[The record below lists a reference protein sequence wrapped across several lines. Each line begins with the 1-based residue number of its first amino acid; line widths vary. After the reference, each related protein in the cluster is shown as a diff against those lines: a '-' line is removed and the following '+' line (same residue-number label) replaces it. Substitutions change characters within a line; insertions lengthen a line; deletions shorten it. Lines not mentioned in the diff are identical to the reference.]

1 MVLLLALSPSLL
13 AQGVRSATIADGGN
27 WNVLAISTDSTVL
40 FGQQFNK
47 LGRSTDHGATW
58 STLHTFTTSGNANV
72 YGVRQLDNG
81 ELLVSQSYGGGESGK
96 LFLSTGYPTLGAS
109 ATWVKVLDT
118 GGGVSTSVYISGQW
132 GMSSYKNI
140 VVVSEYGLKLTNNNS
155 RFAYISQ
162 DYGQTFAS
170 IFDIGNS
177 SDGQTHVHG
186 TAYDPWW
193 DAIWLVN
200 GDTSANRATRVSF
213 DHGTTWRV
221 IDTSHQFTGILP
233 LPSAIIFLSDT
244 DPSGVY
250 TIPRGSK
257 DSIAAPSVVVNLG
270 SGLIYQGQMPFRS
283 NAGLHLCLLPFTSGT
298 TEPGVLVATYD
309 GIHFVT
315 LWTDTISYGAGQGL
329 LNIVGPMDNGLIYGA
344 LYDGRQSNYSKLT
357 FQYVTSGMAGMKF
370 GGTSFQ

>member
-1 MVLLLALSPSLL
+1 MS
-13 AQGVRSATIADGGN
+13 ADG
-27 WNVLAISTDSTVL
+27 TTL

-47 LGRSTDHGATW
+47 VGRSLDHGTTW
-58 STLHTFTTSGNANV
+58 TSLHSFTTNASNNV

-81 ELLVSQSYGGGESGK
+81 ELLVSQANNGSSSAGL
-96 LFLSTGYPTLGAS
+96 LFLSSGYPTLGAS
-109 ATWVKVLDT
+109 ATWTQVLHAGNGLAT
-118 GGGVSTSVYISGQW
+118 GVYISGQW
-132 GMSSYKNI
+132 GMSSYGNI
-140 VVVSEYGLKLTNNNS
+140 VVVSEYGGKVINNNARYVYLS
-155 RFAYISQ
+155 R
-162 DYGQTFAS
+162 DYGQTWAI

-177 SDGQTHVHG
+177 PDNQTHIHG
-186 TAYDPWW
+186 VAYDPWW

-200 GDTSANRATRVSF
+200 GDTSSNHKTRVSF
-213 DHGTTWRV
+213 DHGTTWQIV
-221 IDTSHQFTGILP
+221 DTNSQFTGVLP
-233 LPSAIIFLSDT
+233 LPSAIVFLSDM

-250 TIPRGSK
+250 TIARGSK
-257 DSIAAPSVVVNLG
+257 SSIAAPSIAVNLG
-270 SGLIYQGQMPFRS
+270 AGLIYQGQMPFRS